1 MADVAWVGSTTLT
14 ELFLLLIAFVLSA
27 IIGLERQR
35 RLKSAGLR
43 THTLVGVG
51 SAVFTLVSAYGF
63 ATVTSPDA
71 LLDPSR
77 IAAQVV
83 SGIGFLGAGVIFVR
97 QNAVS
102 GLTTA
107 ASIWV
112 TAAIGMASGAGMPL
126 IAITATALHLCTVTF
141 LGRLGRRLRP
151 EGEETTVVVKYLEG
165 NGALS
170 TVLGVAA
177 DLGFQVHMVG
187 TRHIV
192 KTGAPPRAVTTL
204 RLRDSSTEVG
214 PLIAPLGDIPGVLS
228 VKITGTD
235 PED

>member
-1 MADVAWVGSTTLT
+1 VWVGSTTPI
-14 ELFLLLIAFVLSA
+14 ELLLLLIAFVLSA
-27 IIGLERQR
+27 IVGIERQR
-35 RLKSAGLR
+35 RLKSAGIR

-63 ATVTSPDA
+63 AGVVSPEA
-71 LLDPSR
+71 TLDPSR

-112 TAAIGMASGAGMPL
+112 TAAIGMACGAGMPI
-126 IAITATALHLCTVTF
+126 IAVVATGLHLITVTL
-141 LGRLGRRLRP
+141 LGRVGHRVRADA
-151 EGEETTVVVKYLEG
+151 EETTVIVKYREG

-170 TVLGVAA
+170 SVLGVAS
-177 DLGFQVHMVG
+177 DLGFRVHMVG
-187 TRHIV
+187 TRHIT
-192 KTGAPPRAVTTL
+192 KTGIEPRAVTTL
-204 RLRDSSTEVG
+204 RLRDSSAAVG
-214 PLIAPLGDIPGVLS
+214 PLIAPLSDIPGVLS
-228 VKITGTD
+228 VKITETD
-235 PED
+235 AED

>member
-1 MADVAWVGSTTLT
+1 M
-14 ELFLLLIAFVLSA
+14 LIAFTLSA

-51 SAVFTLVSAYGF
+51 AAVFTLVSAYGF
-63 ATVTSPDA
+63 AGVASPDA
-71 LLDPSR
+71 MLDPSR

-112 TAAIGMASGAGMPL
+112 TAAIGMACGAGMPVV
-126 IAITATALHLCTVTF
+126 AGAATALHLCTVTF
-141 LGRLGRRLRP
+141 LGRIGRRLRP
-151 EGEETTVVVKYLEG
+151 TGEETTVVVKYREG

-170 TVLGVAA
+170 SVVGVAS
-177 DLGFQVHMVG
+177 DLGFRVQMVG
-187 TRHIV
+187 TRHIA
-192 KTGAPPRAVTTL
+192 KTGVEPRAIATL
-204 RLRDSSTEVG
+204 RLRDSTAAVG
-214 PLIAPLGDIPGVLS
+214 PLIAPLSDIAGVLS
-228 VKITGTD
+228 VKITETD
-235 PED
+235 ADD